1 MLNLLYLAVEW
12 LLRVVPEQVIM
23 IQLIVYRPMNDTQVQ
38 FLLRSNGHILKQQI
52 KRVMVV
58 SLFNISL
65 PGPQTAMTLILKMKR
80 LLQRYMYM

>member
-38 FLLRSNGHILKQQI
+38 FLFRSNGHILKQQI
-52 KRVMVV
+52 KRVMVE
-58 SLFNISL
+58 SLFNIS
-65 PGPQTAMTLILKMKR
+65 
-80 LLQRYMYM
+80 